1 MKHVRLWATICLIL
15 TTTVALWVHHRYMR
29 YERAYAHL
37 RPGTPKGDVLR
48 QFGKPNY
55 TEGCHSISMWDGQ
68 PAENKSAC
76 VEEFRYF
83 TRLRVGA
90 WIVGFDAN
98 GKAVSKYYLSSP

>member
-1 MKHVRLWATICLIL
+1 MKHFRLWLTIGLIL
-15 TTTVALWVHHRYMR
+15 VTTIALWFNHQYTR
-29 YERAYAHL
+29 YERAYAQL
-37 RPGTPKGDVLR
+37 RAGTAKGDVLK

-55 TEGCHSISMWDGQ
+55 TEGCRSISMWDGQ
-68 PAENKSAC
+68 PVENKSAC

-83 TRLRVGA
+83 TRLRVGV